1 MQAESEKLPPLGDHW
16 SRSEV
21 DETAFRDARLGRRFG
36 ELLCRLS
43 DKMGGTI
50 PLACQ
55 DWASTKAAY
64 RFFSNPK
71 VEEADILAGH
81 LEATKAR
88 YAASKGPILVL
99 QDTTEFTYQ
108 RRNPHDIGFTKSVNS
123 GRDKNGRLRHHAVCG
138 ILMHSSLVVTEEGL
152 PLGLAAVKFWNRD
165 KFKGT
170 AQLKRKINPTRVPIE
185 VKESIR
191 WLDNLRQSITLLGQ
205 PDRCVHVGDRE
216 SDIYELYCL
225 AKDLGTHFVVRTV
238 VDRLAGDGEHT
249 VKSEMR
255 EAPSA
260 GTHVIEVRGDDDA
273 VERVTLDI
281 QYKRIHICPPIGKQ
295 KRYPSLDL
303 TVIHASEV
311 GAPSGRK
318 PILWK
323 LVTDLEV
330 SNLNDAIEK
339 IRWYSMR
346 WKIEVFHKILKSGCR
361 AEDAKLRTADRLA
374 NLVALFCIVSWRVLW
389 MTMMARAEPEAD
401 PAIAFTATEITI
413 LDRLIA
419 NSGNRGAKPRTLQL
433 YLTKLSRLGGY
444 LARASDPPPGNIVVW
459 RGLRRL
465 ADIQIGAELATYG

>member
-1 MQAESEKLPPLGDHW
+1 MSVENAKLVRLGEHW

-21 DETAFRDARLGRRFG
+21 DETAFKDARLGRRCG
-36 ELLCRLS
+36 DLLCRLS
-43 DKMGGTI
+43 DRMGGTI

-71 VEEADILAGH
+71 VEEGDILAGH
-81 LEATKAR
+81 FEATKVR
-88 YAASKGPILVL
+88 YAASEGPILML

-108 RRNPHDIGFTKSVNS
+108 RRHPREVGFTKSVNS
-123 GRDKNGRLRHHAVCG
+123 GRDKDGRLRHHAACG
-138 ILMHSSLVVTEEGL
+138 ILMHSSLVVTADGL

-185 VKESIR
+185 AKESVR
-191 WLDNLRQSITLLGQ
+191 WLDNLRQSIALLGQ

-238 VDRLAGDGEHT
+238 VDRLAGSGDHT

-260 GTHVIEVRGDDDA
+260 GTHSMEVRGDDDT

-281 QYKRIHICPPIGKQ
+281 QYKRIHVRPPIGKQ
-295 KRYPSLDL
+295 KRYPALDL

-311 GAPSGRK
+311 GVPSGRK

-330 SNLNDAIEK
+330 NGLGEALEK
-339 IRWYSMR
+339 IRWYAMR
-346 WKIEVFHKILKSGCR
+346 WKIEVFHKVLKSGCR

-389 MTMMARAEPEAD
+389 MTMVARADPNAD
-401 PAIAFTATEITI
+401 PTVAFTAMEVTI

-419 NSGNRGAKPRTLQL
+419 DSGNRGAKLGTLQL

-444 LARASDPPPGNIVVW
+444 LARASDPPPGNTVIW

-465 ADIQIGAELATYG
+465 ADIQIGTELATYG

>member
-1 MQAESEKLPPLGDHW
+1 
-16 SRSEV
+16 
-21 DETAFRDARLGRRFG
+21 
-36 ELLCRLS
+36 
-43 DKMGGTI
+43 
-50 PLACQ
+50 
-55 DWASTKAAY
+55 
-64 RFFSNPK
+64 
-71 VEEADILAGH
+71 
-81 LEATKAR
+81 
-88 YAASKGPILVL
+88 
-99 QDTTEFTYQ
+99 
-108 RRNPHDIGFTKSVNS
+108 
-123 GRDKNGRLRHHAVCG
+123 
-138 ILMHSSLVVTEEGL
+138 MHSSLVVTEEGL

-225 AKDLGTHFVVRTV
+225 AKDLGTHFVIRTV

-260 GTHVIEVRGDDDA
+260 GTHVIEVRVDDDA

-311 GAPSGRK
+311 GVPSGRK

-465 ADIQIGAELATYG
+465 ADIQIGAELATFG